1 MFMTRNPSNSSER
14 ITAGSRGPSG
24 QAGTPPLVLALDAQ
38 DLADALGISKG
49 TVEKLRDQ
57 GVLTCVKFTGRCI
70 RYPVHQAIAAMDRLA
85 GIDQEE
91 PPSPA

>member
-1 MFMTRNPSNSSER
+1 MTNFPNNPFGRSTGHPRS
-14 ITAGSRGPSG
+14 PSG
-24 QAGTPPLVLALDAQ
+24 DAKPTPPVLALDAD
-38 DLADALGISKG
+38 DLALALGVCKG

-57 GVLTCVKFTGRCI
+57 GVLTCVKFTNRCI

-85 GIDQEE
+85 EIDQEE